1 MGNSVPQGSK
11 TVLVT
16 VGTSKF
22 NSLVRKVDE
31 EDFQRELQSLGYT
44 HVVYQL
50 GTGTFLPKTALLH
63 VVVERYIDDFCSYV
77 KESDLIISHLG
88 AGNLLEVFKHEKQA
102 IFVPNPD
109 AKGRHQNELLSVLDP
124 RFVTTL
130 DSLKGRLRNPARGTG
145 EFYRKL
151 LPRLE
156 FNYLVYDL
164 VNLDTS
170 AGTRKST

>member
-1 MGNSVPQGSK
+1 MGSSLPQGSK

-50 GTGTFLPKTALLH
+50 GTGSFVPKTALLQ
-63 VVVERYIDDFCSYV
+63 VTVERYIDEFCSYV
-77 KESDLIISHLG
+77 KRSDLIISHLG
-88 AGNLLEVFKHEKQA
+88 AGNLLEVFRHQKQA

-109 AKGRHQNELLSVLDP
+109 AKGRHQNELVSVLDR
-124 RFVTTL
+124 RFVASL
-130 DSLKGRLRNPARGTG
+130 DSLKDRVRNPARGTG

-151 LPRLE
+151 LPRVE
-156 FNYLVYDL
+156 FNDLVYAL
-164 VNLDTS
+164 VDLDTS
-170 AGTRKST
+170 GDSRKLN